1 MSPLFPPYH
10 LIVELNERH
19 QAMMDLINAAYPDSV
34 ARRQA
39 ELIIYMNA
47 VTAMD
52 RAIDKV
58 RDMQEEA
65 VTRKEINSV
74 LGSAGLQRPPSDD
87 EQP

>member
-1 MSPLFPPYH
+1 MSTLFPPYH
-10 LIVELNERH
+10 QIVELNERH
-19 QAMMDLINAAYPDSV
+19 QDMLDLINAAYPDSV

-39 ELIIYMNA
+39 ELIIYINA

-58 RDMQEEA
+58 HDLQQQA

-74 LGSAGLQRPPSDD
+74 LGTAGVQRPPSDD

>member
-10 LIVELNERH
+10 QIVELNERH
-19 QAMMDLINAAYPDSV
+19 QDMLDLINAAYPDSV

-39 ELIIYMNA
+39 ELIIYINA

-58 RDMQEEA
+58 HDLQQQA
-65 VTRKEINSV
+65 ITRKEINSV
-74 LGSAGLQRPPSDD
+74 LGTAGVQRPPSDD

>member
-10 LIVELNERH
+10 QIVELNERH
-19 QAMMDLINAAYPDSV
+19 QDMLDLINAAYPDSV

-39 ELIIYMNA
+39 ELIIYINA

-58 RDMQEEA
+58 HDLQQQA
-65 VTRKEINSV
+65 ITRKEINSV
-74 LGSAGLQRPPSDD
+74 LGNAGVQRPPSDD